1 LSDAVNLLSPQT
13 IESRLIKATIEE
25 VDNIQSFAAAVDGVA
40 VTAVETFRTDPLT
53 ERWEVNFRVP
63 DAIGPGGHALEIRLG
78 RRLLTRM
85 GIEVAQ

>member
-1 LSDAVNLLSPQT
+1 
-13 IESRLIKATIEE
+13 
-25 VDNIQSFAAAVDGVA
+25 VDGVA